1 MKGGRLG
8 CGIVPTVGETR
19 VGQGPRML
27 PLTPTYCGESNSEK
41 LSPSPWV
48 GISHYQWLV
57 TSLLVLLK
65 RAASGKTNSPAWHS
79 TKGVDTP
86 SHLLPCLSSQK
97 DYRLDISLSLAED
110 WLLSNSLP
118 W

>member
-1 MKGGRLG
+1 M
-8 CGIVPTVGETR
+8 VPTVGETR
-19 VGQGPRML
+19 VGQGPRTL
-27 PLTPTYCGESNSEK
+27 PLAPTYCGDSSSEK

-57 TSLLVLLK
+57 TRLLALLK
-65 RAASGKTNSPAWHS
+65 RVASGKTDSPPWHS
-79 TKGVDTP
+79 SEGVDP
-86 SHLLPCLSSQK
+86 PGRLLPCLASQK

-110 WLLSNSLP
+110 RLLSNSLP